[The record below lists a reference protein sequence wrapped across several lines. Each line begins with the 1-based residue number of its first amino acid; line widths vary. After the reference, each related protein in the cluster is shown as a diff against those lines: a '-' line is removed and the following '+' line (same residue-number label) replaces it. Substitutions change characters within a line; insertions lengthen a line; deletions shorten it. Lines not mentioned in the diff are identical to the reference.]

1 MSAQKAHQHGYQL
14 DDGGIPRQ
22 QLRMRLR
29 RLAAHHAA
37 RPTVAAAPRRP
48 VAEARVLKSTESS
61 GRAAPTWPVPDVSI
75 AMSQRGTQGLR
86 CSRETA
92 TPWPARQTTDVHTRA
107 CTRRSVSFRH
117 MSEGMIR

>member
-75 AMSQRGTQGLR
+75 AMSQRG
-86 CSRETA
+86 
-92 TPWPARQTTDVHTRA
+92 HTRPTAFPRNGHAVA
-107 CTRRSVSFRH
+107 CSADHRRPYQGVRA
-117 MSEGMIR
+117 SECFVPAYE